1 MIIEYEKMITKTI
14 MFYEKMLGLPVDMNN
29 IDEYVHSLTL
39 PGYAKVFM
47 DVYQMNIIDNDNLAT
62 LGDSV
67 LGLCICKY
75 FYDNDSSTKKGMIS
89 DMKKRLGCNEF
100 LNEIGE
106 NILNLDRYLFKIK
119 RDLDCYKAYAT
130 AVESIMGCIF
140 TQYGLDASMD
150 FFVENILNYMK

>member
-1 MIIEYEKMITKTI
+1 MMIIEYEKMITKTI

-47 DVYQMNIIDNDNLAT
+47 DVYQMNII
-62 LGDSV
+62 
-67 LGLCICKY
+67 
-75 FYDNDSSTKKGMIS
+75 DNDSSTKKGMIS

-140 TQYGLDASMD
+140 NQYGLDASMD